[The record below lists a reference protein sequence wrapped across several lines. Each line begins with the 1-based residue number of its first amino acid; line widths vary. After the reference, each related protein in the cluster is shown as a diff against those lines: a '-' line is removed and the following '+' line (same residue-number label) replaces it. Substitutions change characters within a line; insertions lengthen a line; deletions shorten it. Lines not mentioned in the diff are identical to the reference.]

1 MDEMKMVGL
10 ARRHAKVFSGFL
22 KDYSLLSPISI
33 GFKRLKKNGR
43 LGAPVLISFRT
54 NGTVEGRC
62 GKTKVTWPMPLDAW
76 DRKVRSE
83 LRTIA
88 MEKIRKDK
96 EKEIRVSKKTKTKE
110 RGHYE
115 ETYLYRR

>member
-33 GFKRLKKNGR
+33 GFKRVKKDGK

-62 GKTKVTWPMPLDAW
+62 GKTKVTWPMPMDAW
-76 DRKVRSE
+76 DKKIQGELRAIEMDKVRKDQ
-83 LRTIA
+83 
-88 MEKIRKDK
+88 EKEAREIRKQ
-96 EKEIRVSKKTKTKE
+96 KE
-110 RGHYE
+110 RE
-115 ETYLYRR
+115 EDAETYFRRR

>member
-10 ARRHAKVFSGFL
+10 ARRHAKVFSGRL

-33 GFKRLKKNGR
+33 GFKRVKKNGK

-54 NGTVEGRC
+54 NGAVEGRC

-83 LRTIA
+83 FRAIE
-88 MEKIRKDK
+88 MEKIRHDQEKVKRK
-96 EKEIRVSKKTKTKE
+96 EKQQKE
-110 RGHYE
+110 REQYE
-115 ETYLYRR
+115 ETYIYRR

>member
-10 ARRHAKVFSGFL
+10 ARRHAKVFSGIL

-33 GFKRLKKNGR
+33 GFKRVKKNGR

-62 GKTKVTWPMPLDAW
+62 GKTKVTWPMPMDAW
-76 DRKVRSE
+76 DLKVRSE
-83 LRTIA
+83 LKTIA
-88 MEKIRKDK
+88 MEKVRKDK
-96 EKEIRVSKKTKTKE
+96 EKEVRVNRKRKE
-110 RGHYE
+110 REYYE
-115 ETYLYRR
+115 ETYFYRR